1 MNNLVIEGGT
11 LIDATGRPP
20 VRDAIVVVEGDK
32 IKTAGAR
39 EEVSF
44 PKGAT
49 VINARGKTILPG
61 FIDGHCHLF
70 DFMGELCLNLGITTN
85 PDIVENDDAYIL
97 AQKDAVAKGK
107 IRAPRIWAAGAR
119 LVAPPPQWA
128 QRGFVGHV
136 ITTPEE
142 ARNVVRKK
150 KQMGLDIIK
159 ISEYVKPEVFR
170 AAVEE
175 ANRLDL
181 PVTCHTLDV
190 FWAAESG
197 VAGVEHHWAP
207 GMTSIVDPER
217 RWKVHED
224 RMSGKFDTSE
234 LPYYYES
241 ENFDRIIE
249 VMVEKKIAWCP
260 TIATWLRP
268 LSPSISRFKKREL
281 SILNDPNT
289 KYFPPAVRAFTLWL
303 HERFKNY
310 TPERLDRIKEG
321 YGKIE
326 DFMRRFV
333 KAGGILKAGS
343 DPNHGMPAVGMHQEM
358 TMMVEAGL
366 TPMQAIQAGTINVA
380 KAYRKDK
387 EYGSIEPGKFAD
399 IAIVDGD
406 PLKDIWATQSVRT
419 VIMNGRVMDIRFHA
433 NYKNPIPGSQPYM
446 AFPGRPI
453 EVSPGAI
460 PRSTKAAKI
469 SVTTRRGFQ
478 MWHRVTLNGKA
489 LKTRYVSGRELE
501 ATVPPEAL
509 KGVGTYT
516 VQVESPNE
524 YNSKS
529 APAFLIVSY

>member
-1 MNNLVIEGGT
+1 MKRVVIDGGT

-20 VRDAIVVVEGDK
+20 IQDAVVIIENER
-32 IKTAGAR
+32 IREAGR
-39 EEVSF
+39 KQEIPI
-44 PKGAT
+44 PKDSS
-49 VINARGKTILPG
+49 VINAKGKTILPG

-70 DFMGELCLNLGITTN
+70 DFMGELCLNLGITTC
-85 PDIVENDDAYIL
+85 PDIVENEDYYIL
-97 AQKDAVAKGK
+97 AQKEGVAKGK

-136 ITTPEE
+136 ITTPDE
-142 ARNVVRKK
+142 ARNVVRRKK
-150 KQMGLDIIK
+150 EMGLDIIK

-197 VAGVEHHWAP
+197 VAGVEHHWAI
-207 GMTSIVDPER
+207 GMTSIADSEK
-217 RWKVHED
+217 RWKTHED

-234 LPYYYES
+234 LPYYYET
-241 ENFDRIIE
+241 ENFDRIIG
-249 VMVEKKIAWCP
+249 VMVEKNISWCP

-268 LSPSISRFKKREL
+268 LSPNIDRFKKREL
-281 SILNDPNT
+281 SILNNRNT
-289 KYFPPAVRAFTLWL
+289 KYFPPAVRAFTVWL
-303 HERFKNY
+303 HDRFNKY
-310 TPERLDRIKEG
+310 SPDRLNRIKEG
-321 YGKIE
+321 YAKIE
-326 DFMRRFV
+326 EFMRRFV

-380 KAYRKDK
+380 KGYRKDK
-387 EYGSIEPGKFAD
+387 DFGTIEPGKIAD
-399 IAIVDGD
+399 ITIIEGD
-406 PLKDIWATQSVRT
+406 PLKDIWATQNVKT
-419 VIMNGRVMDIRFHA
+419 VIMNGKIMDIGFHA
-433 NYKNPIPGSQPYM
+433 DYKNPIPGSQPYM

-460 PRSTKAAKI
+460 PVGSKATKLK
-469 SVTTRRGFQ
+469 VTTRRGFQ
-478 MWHRVTLNGKA
+478 MWHRVTVNGKQ
-489 LKTRYVSGRELE
+489 LKTRYISGRELE
-501 ATVPPEAL
+501 ATVPPELL
-509 KGVGTYT
+509 KRIGTYN
-516 VQVESPNE
+516 VSVESPNE
-524 YNSKS
+524 FNSKS